1 MSRDKQEASIRRLD
15 YWSGASYAFE
25 RALNRVVGSHPGM
38 SFYTDEQ
45 IEEIRAQMVKDAWF
59 SHQINRQNRRR
70 KVA

>member
-1 MSRDKQEASIRRLD
+1 MSRDKHEASIRWLD
-15 YWSGASYAFE
+15 TYSGRE
-25 RALNRVVGSHPGM
+25 WQRALDTVIMRHPGL